1 MSNFF
6 LSKKKEEE
14 MTIHFLQPTVLE
26 LGSCVGRCMVA
37 PAAEFKEVV
46 VLCART
52 LKRTILLQP
61 HRTQR
66 VSGHFC
72 SKTLLEIISGLIS
85 VFIPIVNLEAFSKI
99 AAQNHGLYKTTLH

>member
-1 MSNFF
+1 
-6 LSKKKEEE
+6 

-52 LKRTILLQP
+52 LKRTIPTTTTLYTEGQWPL
-61 HRTQR
+61 
-66 VSGHFC
+66 C
-72 SKTLLEIISGLIS
+72 SKTLYEVISYH
-85 VFIPIVNLEAFSKI
+85 IPIAQLKAFSKI
-99 AAQNHGLYKTTLH
+99 AAQNHGLYKTH

>member
-1 MSNFF
+1 
-6 LSKKKEEE
+6 

-72 SKTLLEIISGLIS
+72 SKTNG
-85 VFIPIVNLEAFSKI
+85 
-99 AAQNHGLYKTTLH
+99 NHIRPDLSFYSYCKFRSIFKNSCTRSWTV

>member
-1 MSNFF
+1 
-6 LSKKKEEE
+6 

-52 LKRTILLQP
+52 LKRTIP
-61 HRTQR
+61 
-66 VSGHFC
+66 
-72 SKTLLEIISGLIS
+72 
-85 VFIPIVNLEAFSKI
+85 
-99 AAQNHGLYKTTLH
+99 TTTTPYTEG

>member
-1 MSNFF
+1 
-6 LSKKKEEE
+6 

-52 LKRTILLQP
+52 LKRTIPTTTTPCTAVQW
-61 HRTQR
+61 
-66 VSGHFC
+66 
-72 SKTLLEIISGLIS
+72 TLLFKNIIGNHILIS
-85 VFIPIVNLEAFSKI
+85 VFIPIVKLGVCSKI
-99 AAQNHGLYKTTLH
+99 AA

>member
-1 MSNFF
+1 LSLKKDISDFF
-6 LSKKKEEE
+6 EQKKEEE

-61 HRTQR
+61 HRTQ
-66 VSGHFC
+66 
-72 SKTLLEIISGLIS
+72 K
-85 VFIPIVNLEAFSKI
+85 FS
-99 AAQNHGLYKTTLH
+99 

>member
-1 MSNFF
+1 
-6 LSKKKEEE
+6 

-52 LKRTILLQP
+52 LKRTIP
-61 HRTQR
+61 
-66 VSGHFC
+66 
-72 SKTLLEIISGLIS
+72 
-85 VFIPIVNLEAFSKI
+85 
-99 AAQNHGLYKTTLH
+99 TTTTPCTEG

>member
-1 MSNFF
+1 MTKFF
-6 LSKKKEEE
+6 LSKKKKEEE

-52 LKRTILLQP
+52 LKRTIP
-61 HRTQR
+61 
-66 VSGHFC
+66 
-72 SKTLLEIISGLIS
+72 
-85 VFIPIVNLEAFSKI
+85 
-99 AAQNHGLYKTTLH
+99 TTTTPYTAG